1 MCPWDGPWASLD
13 RGQQALP
20 HWAFRVPFQMRRG
33 SQGIKQSSNHG
44 CRSMLLHLG
53 RPEGGKAEIIL
64 RVLSTWA

>member
-1 MCPWDGPWASLD
+1 MCPWDSPWASVD
-13 RGQQALP
+13 HDQQALP

-33 SQGIKQSSNHG
+33 SQGIKPSSNHR
-44 CRSMLLHLG
+44 CRSTLLHLG